1 MMRKKKFMIIIKKKV
16 LEISKPI
23 GDRQRL
29 RDDKG

>member
-1 MMRKKKFMIIIKKKV
+1 MMRKKKFMIIKKKV